1 MVFPLSYVAHTHTHI
16 DMITGLLK
24 YATVSATPKVL
35 TSYKLATSLLRSAE
49 HFPTK
54 KPEWAVQGQLSVR
67 MGKQRMKL
75 QIFIIFPIAWGN
87 SLDFPTVSWPRVNW
101 HFSDLIKFNY
111 LNSDNEL
118 AGGGFLMN
126 AANGFRNP
134 NFGCN
139 ITTTIVLVCNSS
151 AVWSSQDLTKIFS
164 AKILSPCEV
173 TEY

>member
-1 MVFPLSYVAHTHTHI
+1 MMNFFVI
-16 DMITGLLK
+16 
-24 YATVSATPKVL
+24 
-35 TSYKLATSLLRSAE
+35 KL
-49 HFPTK
+49 
-54 KPEWAVQGQLSVR
+54 
-67 MGKQRMKL
+67 
-75 QIFIIFPIAWGN
+75 IFPIAWDN

-101 HFSDLIKFNY
+101 HFSDLIKLILI

-134 NFGCN
+134 NFGCK
-139 ITTTIVLVCNSS
+139 IMTTIVLVCNSS

-164 AKILSPCEV
+164 AKQIGPCEV